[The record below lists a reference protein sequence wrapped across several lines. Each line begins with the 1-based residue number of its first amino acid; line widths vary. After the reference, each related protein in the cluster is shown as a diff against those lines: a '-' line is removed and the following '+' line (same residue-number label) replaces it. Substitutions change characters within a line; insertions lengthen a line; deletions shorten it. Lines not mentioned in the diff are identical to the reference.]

1 MSAARSVVRRYRTRL
16 RRVVH
21 HDLDAARLRA
31 AGVRLGGKIVLEAG
45 VWVDLEWG
53 WLIEF
58 GDHVTLSP
66 RVMVFAHD
74 AATRRALGHTRIA
87 PVTVGARTY
96 VGAGAIILPGVSIGA
111 DAIIGAGSI
120 VSRDIPDATMAVGA
134 PARVICTANDYL
146 ERRSA
151 DIDRGLV
158 LGDIREERDLPDW
171 ATRREDLA
179 RRVRETGEAWVK

>member
-1 MSAARSVVRRYRTRL
+1 ML
-16 RRVVH
+16 H

-31 AGVRLGGKIVLEAG
+31 AGVRLGGKIVLETG

-87 PVTVGARTY
+87 PVTIGARTY
-96 VGAGAIILPGVSIGA
+96 VGAGAIILPGVSIGD
-111 DAIIGAGSI
+111 DAIIGAGSV
-120 VSRDIPDATMAVGA
+120 VSRDIPAATLAVGA
-134 PARVICTANDYL
+134 PARVIGTASDYL

-158 LGDIREERDLPDW
+158 LGDIREEWDLPDW
-171 ATRREDLA
+171 PA
-179 RRVRETGEAWVK
+179 RRDELRQLVRGAGEAWVK